1 MPRPTLFR
9 VLLMERR
16 WDRWNTF
23 CLRFEQAARDI
34 AKEVNAPRLAR
45 ITVPRRSFDRWAKGD
60 WQGMPRPDT
69 ALVLERLFGVP
80 CRDLFSPA
88 PDTVR
93 PQSPMPDRDRLSA
106 SLAITESWSTSRL
119 FMSSGEAPGSWEMV
133 GRQALDGTA
142 TAVAFRPVTRSG
154 SIAQVDITGADA
166 FDRFLR
172 SASRGFLIG
181 VDERESTAQLF
192 VIDAANARRA
202 RAMAP
207 GRSTLDLQAAHVL
220 DDLTYGLLW
229 SLVQFDDGLLADD
242 STLAQEQQVLDTYL
256 ALPRSAPSRLAM
268 PDLTTAGAHW
278 LGSSFC
284 AQHIMRRLDG
294 LSGPP
299 VFWTREQTGEQAAA
313 WLWFQ
318 HKLDYLRALSARY
331 AVGTA
336 PMSRAFCIPE
346 SAVARSDRY
355 ERVLL
360 LLAVTLMELQGIRVD
375 VLADPEYSEMDG
387 FAMIPEQRAVVANW
401 VRTDEIWAVD
411 TVTQRPALRGYR
423 EATGEAQAHSVMR
436 GPDPQARL
444 RALAGYLDVDWSWL
458 VVRCR
463 ELAACGIA
471 SIVRPRSRH
480 LSVEALDEVFHF
492 LGSLAPDR

>member
-16 WDRWNTF
+16 WDRWSTF
-23 CLRFEQAARDI
+23 CLRFEQAARDL
-34 AKEVNAPRLAR
+34 AKEVNAPRLAT

-60 WQGMPRPDT
+60 WQGVPRPDT
-69 ALVLERLFGVP
+69 ALILERLFGVP
-80 CRDLFSPA
+80 SEDLFSPA
-88 PDTVR
+88 PETIHL
-93 PQSPMPDRDRLSA
+93 QASPRDRDGLSA
-106 SLAITESWSTSRL
+106 SLKITDNWSTSRL
-119 FMSSGEAPGSWEMV
+119 FMPSGELPGSWEMV

-142 TAVAFRPVTRSG
+142 SAVAFRPATRSG
-154 SIAQVDITGADA
+154 SIAQIDVTSTGAL
-166 FDRFLR
+166 DRFLR
-172 SASRGFLIG
+172 SARRGFLIG
-181 VDERESTAQLF
+181 VDERENTPQLF

-202 RAMAP
+202 RATAP
-207 GRSTLDLQAAHVL
+207 GRSTIELPAAHVL

-242 STLAQEQQVLDTYL
+242 SALAQEQHALDTYL
-256 ALPRSAPSRLAM
+256 ALPRSAPSRMAM
-268 PDLTTAGAHW
+268 PDLSTAGTQW

-284 AQHIMRRLDG
+284 AQHIIRRLDG
-294 LSGPP
+294 LTEPP

-318 HKLDYLRALSARY
+318 HKIDYLRALSSRY
-331 AVGTA
+331 AEGAA

-346 SAVARSDRY
+346 SEVSRSDRY
-355 ERVLL
+355 ERILL
-360 LLAVTLMELQGIRVD
+360 LLAIALMELQGIRVD
-375 VLADPEYSEMDG
+375 VLPDPEYSEMDG
-387 FAMIPEQRAVVANW
+387 FALIPEQRAVVANW
-401 VRTDEIWAVD
+401 TRTEAIWAVD

-423 EATGEAQAHSVMR
+423 EAAGEAQAHSVMR
-436 GPDPQARL
+436 GPDPQTRL
-444 RALAGYLDVDWSWL
+444 RALAGYLEIDWTWL

-463 ELAACGIA
+463 ELRKCGTA

-492 LGSLAPDR
+492 FGSLAPDR